1 MARSSSPELL
11 PALAWHAL
19 PEEQAIQRLF
29 GEELSL
35 AGLLEKGLSQAE
47 VARRQ
52 QQYGPNELKA
62 KAATPAWLKFLQ
74 QFNQSLLYILLV
86 AGAIKAFLGSWRNAI
101 VIWAVVVINA
111 LISYIQESKAEEA
124 IAALAKSVATEVTVM
139 REGQKVRVPSR
150 ELVPGD
156 VVLLS
161 SGDRVL
167 ADLRLVSVRN
177 LRVDESALTGESVP
191 VEKRL
196 GSLPED
202 TPLAERQNMAY
213 AGSFV
218 TFGQGAG
225 VVVAIGNQTQTG
237 RISKLIEEGG
247 SLQTPLTRKF
257 EAFSLTLLKIILTL
271 AALTFLVGLVQGQA
285 AATVFEAAV
294 ALAVSA
300 IPEGLPAVVTVTL
313 AIGVSRMARRHAI
326 IRKLPAVETLGSA
339 TVICSDKT
347 GTLTENQMTVQAI
360 YAGSQLYRVT
370 GSGYSP
376 QGQILFQAADSPIE
390 IHQLPA
396 LEACLVAGCLCND
409 TRLQPKDKG
418 QWEVVGDPTEAAL
431 LVAAQKGGLDRE
443 DLQRCRPRLDT
454 LPFESQFQYM
464 ATLHRVGP
472 EEHCI
477 YVKGSAEALLPRC
490 CSQMGSQGEIQP
502 LEAEPIRQQV
512 EALARQGL
520 RVLAF
525 AQKTVPSS
533 QTQVD
538 HSDLEEGLIFLGLQG
553 MIDPPRPEAIAAVR
567 ACQSA
572 GIQVKMITG
581 DHVLTAQAIAEQ
593 MGLGGGKPVK
603 AYSGRDL
610 EQLGPEEFVTAANE
624 GSVFARVAPEQ
635 KLRLVEALQSQGHI
649 VAMTGDGV
657 NDAPALK
664 QADVGIAMGRGGT
677 EVAKAAADMILT
689 DDNFASIEAAVEE
702 GRTVY
707 NNLLK
712 AIAFIL
718 PVNGGESMTLLLSV
732 LLNRELPILA
742 IQVLWLNMINSI
754 TMTVPLS
761 FEPSTGREMT
771 QPPRDPDANLL
782 SPRLL
787 QRILLVSAFNW
798 LLIFG
803 VFEYIEQTTGNLNLA
818 RSMAI
823 QALVIGRIFYL
834 LSLSQAIPTLLGRG
848 RASQLERHER
858 LMDVAAITIGIGAA
872 ILLQILF
879 SQWSLFNTLFDTA
892 PLTWEQWGFC
902 LVVSLPMAN
911 DCGGSTGQPARSGRS
926 LAGPLPLAGSFQLQ
940 RRPRGC
946 LQQAWRDP
954 CWGKAKRRFYIR
966 EAFRR
971 AQRCLD
977 FCPQGSKGASPQFSA
992 AGAVV
997 GLAIFDC
1004 A

>member
-1 MARSSSPELL
+1 
-11 PALAWHAL
+11 
-19 PEEQAIQRLF
+19 
-29 GEELSL
+29 
-35 AGLLEKGLSQAE
+35 
-47 VARRQ
+47 
-52 QQYGPNELKA
+52 
-62 KAATPAWLKFLQ
+62 
-74 QFNQSLLYILLV
+74 
-86 AGAIKAFLGSWRNAI
+86 
-101 VIWAVVVINA
+101 
-111 LISYIQESKAEEA
+111 
-124 IAALAKSVATEVTVM
+124 
-139 REGQKVRVPSR
+139 
-150 ELVPGD
+150 
-156 VVLLS
+156 
-161 SGDRVL
+161 
-167 ADLRLVSVRN
+167 
-177 LRVDESALTGESVP
+177 
-191 VEKRL
+191 
-196 GSLPED
+196 
-202 TPLAERQNMAY
+202 
-213 AGSFV
+213 
-218 TFGQGAG
+218 
-225 VVVAIGNQTQTG
+225 
-237 RISKLIEEGG
+237 
-247 SLQTPLTRKF
+247 
-257 EAFSLTLLKIILTL
+257 
-271 AALTFLVGLVQGQA
+271 
-285 AATVFEAAV
+285 
-294 ALAVSA
+294 
-300 IPEGLPAVVTVTL
+300 
-313 AIGVSRMARRHAI
+313 
-326 IRKLPAVETLGSA
+326 
-339 TVICSDKT
+339 
-347 GTLTENQMTVQAI
+347 
-360 YAGSQLYRVT
+360 
-370 GSGYSP
+370 
-376 QGQILFQAADSPIE
+376 
-390 IHQLPA
+390 
-396 LEACLVAGCLCND
+396 
-409 TRLQPKDKG
+409 
-418 QWEVVGDPTEAAL
+418 
-431 LVAAQKGGLDRE
+431 VAAQKGGLDRE

-902 LVVSLPMAN
+902 LVVSLPMIGVAALAN
-911 DCGGSTGQPARSGRS
+911 RLDPGGVSLARSR
-926 LAGPLPLAGSFQLQ
+926 
-940 RRPRGC
+940 
-946 LQQAWRDP
+946 
-954 CWGKAKRRFYIR
+954 
-966 EAFRR
+966 
-971 AQRCLD
+971 
-977 FCPQGSKGASPQFSA
+977 
-992 AGAVV
+992 
-997 GLAIFDC
+997 
-1004 A
+1004 

>member
-1 MARSSSPELL
+1 MAKSVSPDSL
-11 PALAWHAL
+11 PAAPWHAL
-19 PEEQAIQRLF
+19 PEEEVARQIVAVDL
-29 GEELSL
+29 LL
-35 AGLLEKGLSQAE
+35 AALLERGLSQAE
-47 VARRQ
+47 VIQRQ
-52 QQYGPNELKA
+52 KQYGPNELKA
-62 KAATPAWLKFLQ
+62 KTATPAWVKFLQ
-74 QFNQSLLYILLV
+74 QFNQSLLYILMV
-86 AGAIKAFLGSWRNAI
+86 AGAVKAFLGSWRNAI

-111 LISYIQESKAEEA
+111 LIGYIQESKAEEA
-124 IAALAKSVATEVTVM
+124 IAALARSVVTEVTVI
-139 REGQKVRVPSR
+139 RDGQKLRVPSR

-161 SGDRVL
+161 SGDKVP
-167 ADLRLVSVRN
+167 ADLRLLSVRN
-177 LRVDESALTGESVP
+177 LQVDESALTGESVP

-196 GSLPED
+196 GSLPEE
-202 TPLAERQNMAY
+202 TSLADRQNMAY

-237 RISKLIEEGG
+237 RISELVEKGG

-257 EAFSLTLLKIILTL
+257 EEFSLMLLRIILTL
-271 AALTFLVGLVQGQA
+271 AGLTFLVGLAQGQGA
-285 AATVFEAAV
+285 ASVFEAAV

-313 AIGVSRMARRHAI
+313 AIGVSRMAKRHAI

-360 YAGSQLYRVT
+360 YAGSQLYQVT

-376 QGQILFQAADSPIE
+376 QGQILAQEGGDPVE
-390 IHQLPA
+390 VERLLA
-396 LEACLVAGCLCND
+396 LQACLLAGCLCND
-409 TRLQPKDKG
+409 TRLQPKDNG

-431 LVAAQKGGLDRE
+431 LVAAQKGGLDLE
-443 DLQRCRPRLDT
+443 ELQRRRPRLDSI
-454 LPFESQFQYM
+454 PFESEFQYM
-464 ATLHRVGP
+464 ATLHRLGP
-472 EEHCI
+472 EEHCL
-477 YVKGSAEALLPRC
+477 YVKGSVEALLSRC
-490 CSQMGSQGEIQP
+490 HSQMGSQGEIQP
-502 LEAEPIRQQV
+502 LEEERIRQQV

-525 AQKTVPSS
+525 AQKTVPRS
-533 QTQVD
+533 QTRVD
-538 HSDLEEGLIFLGLQG
+538 HPDLQEGLIFLGLQG

-567 ACQSA
+567 SCQTA

-593 MGLGGGKPVK
+593 MGLGGGKPVQ

-610 EQLGPEEFVTAANE
+610 EQLSPEEFVEAANR
-624 GSVFARVAPEQ
+624 GSVFARVVPEQ
-635 KLRLVEALQSQGHI
+635 KLRLVEALQARGQI

-718 PVNGGESMTLLLSV
+718 PVNGGESMTILLSV

-754 TMTVPLS
+754 TMTVPLA

-771 QPPRDPDANLL
+771 RPPRDPEANLL

-787 QRILLVSAFNW
+787 QRILLVSVFNW
-798 LLIFG
+798 ILIFG

-818 RSMAI
+818 RTMAI

-858 LMDVAAITIGIGAA
+858 LMDTAAIAIGIGAA

-879 SQWSLFNTLFDTA
+879 SQWSLFNIIFDTA
-892 PLTWEQWGFC
+892 PLSWEQWGFC
-902 LVVSLPMAN
+902 LLVSLP
-911 DCGGSTGQPARSGRS
+911 
-926 LAGPLPLAGSFQLQ
+926 L
-940 RRPRGC
+940 
-946 LQQAWRDP
+946 
-954 CWGKAKRRFYIR
+954 IVV
-966 EAFRR
+966 
-971 AQRCLD
+971 
-977 FCPQGSKGASPQFSA
+977 SA
-992 AGAVV
+992 AANRV
-997 GLAIFDC
+997 DPE
-1004 A
+1004 

>member
-1 MARSSSPELL
+1 MAKSVSPDSL
-11 PALAWHAL
+11 PAAPWHAL
-19 PEEQAIQRLF
+19 PEEDVARQIVA
-29 GEELSL
+29 EELPL
-35 AGLLEKGLSQAE
+35 AALLERGLSQAE
-47 VARRQ
+47 VIQRQ
-52 QQYGPNELKA
+52 KQYGPNELKA
-62 KAATPAWLKFLQ
+62 KAATPAWVKFLQ
-74 QFNQSLLYILLV
+74 QFNQSLLYILMV
-86 AGAIKAFLGSWRNAI
+86 AGAVKAFLGSWRNAI

-111 LISYIQESKAEEA
+111 LIGYIQESKAEEA
-124 IAALAKSVATEVTVM
+124 IAALAQSVVTEVTVI
-139 REGQKVRVPSR
+139 RDGQKLRVPSR

-161 SGDRVL
+161 SGDKVP
-167 ADLRLVSVRN
+167 ADLRLLSVRN
-177 LRVDESALTGESVP
+177 LQVDESALTGESVP

-196 GSLPED
+196 GSLAED
-202 TPLAERQNMAY
+202 TPLADRQNMAY

-237 RISKLIEEGG
+237 RISELVEKGG

-257 EAFSLTLLKIILTL
+257 EEFSLMLLRIILSL
-271 AALTFLVGLVQGQA
+271 AGLTFLVGLAQGQGA
-285 AATVFEAAV
+285 ASVFEAAV

-313 AIGVSRMARRHAI
+313 AIGVSRMAKRHAI

-360 YAGSQLYRVT
+360 YAGSQLYQVT

-376 QGQILFQAADSPIE
+376 QGQILAQEGGDPVE
-390 IHQLPA
+390 VERLLA
-396 LEACLVAGCLCND
+396 LQACLLAGCLCND
-409 TRLQPKDKG
+409 TRLQPKDNG

-431 LVAAQKGGLDRE
+431 IVAGQKAGLDMD
-443 DLQRCRPRLDT
+443 DLQRRRPGLDSI
-454 LPFESQFQYM
+454 PFESEFQYM
-464 ATLHRVGP
+464 ATLHRLGP

-477 YVKGSAEALLPRC
+477 YVKGSVEALLPRC
-490 CSQMGSQGEIQP
+490 RSQMGSQGEIQP
-502 LEAEPIRQQV
+502 LEEERIRQQV

-533 QTQVD
+533 QTRVD
-538 HSDLEEGLIFLGLQG
+538 HPDLQEGLIFLGLQG

-567 ACQSA
+567 SCQTA

-593 MGLGGGKPVK
+593 MGLGGGKPVQ

-610 EQLGPEEFVTAANE
+610 EQLSPEEFVEAANR
-624 GSVFARVAPEQ
+624 GSVFARVVPEQ
-635 KLRLVEALQSQGHI
+635 KLRLVEALQARGQI

-718 PVNGGESMTLLLSV
+718 PVNGGESMTILLSV

-754 TMTVPLS
+754 TMTVPLA

-771 QPPRDPDANLL
+771 RPPRDPEANLL

-787 QRILLVSAFNW
+787 QRILLVSVFNW
-798 LLIFG
+798 ILIFG

-818 RSMAI
+818 RTMAI

-858 LMDVAAITIGIGAA
+858 LMDTAAIAIGIGAA

-879 SQWSLFNTLFDTA
+879 SQWSLFNIIFDTA
-892 PLTWEQWGFC
+892 PLSWEQWGFC
-902 LVVSLPMAN
+902 LLVSLP
-911 DCGGSTGQPARSGRS
+911 
-926 LAGPLPLAGSFQLQ
+926 L
-940 RRPRGC
+940 
-946 LQQAWRDP
+946 
-954 CWGKAKRRFYIR
+954 IVV
-966 EAFRR
+966 
-971 AQRCLD
+971 
-977 FCPQGSKGASPQFSA
+977 SA
-992 AGAVV
+992 AANRV
-997 GLAIFDC
+997 DPE
-1004 A
+1004 

>member
-1 MARSSSPELL
+1 MAKSVSPDSL
-11 PALAWHAL
+11 PAAPWHAL
-19 PEEQAIQRLF
+19 PEEEVARQIVAVDL
-29 GEELSL
+29 LL
-35 AGLLEKGLSQAE
+35 AALLERGLSQAE
-47 VARRQ
+47 VIQRQ
-52 QQYGPNELKA
+52 KQYGPNELKA
-62 KAATPAWLKFLQ
+62 KAATPAWVKFLQ
-74 QFNQSLLYILLV
+74 QFNQSLLYILMV
-86 AGAIKAFLGSWRNAI
+86 AGAVKAFLGSWRNAI

-111 LISYIQESKAEEA
+111 LIGYIQESKAEEA
-124 IAALAKSVATEVTVM
+124 IAALAQSVVTEVTVI
-139 REGQKVRVPSR
+139 REGQKLRVPSR

-161 SGDRVL
+161 SGDKVP
-167 ADLRLVSVRN
+167 ADLRLLSVRN
-177 LRVDESALTGESVP
+177 LQVDESALTGESVP

-196 GSLPED
+196 GSLAED
-202 TPLAERQNMAY
+202 TPLADRQNMAY

-237 RISKLIEEGG
+237 RISELVEKGG

-257 EAFSLTLLKIILTL
+257 EEFSLMLLRIILSL
-271 AALTFLVGLVQGQA
+271 AGLTFLVGLVQGQGA
-285 AATVFEAAV
+285 ASVFEAAV

-300 IPEGLPAVVTVTL
+300 IPEGLPTVVTVTL
-313 AIGVSRMARRHAI
+313 AIGVSRMAKRHAI

-360 YAGSQLYRVT
+360 YAGSQLYQVT

-376 QGQILFQAADSPIE
+376 QGQILAQEGGDPVE
-390 IHQLPA
+390 VERLLA
-396 LEACLVAGCLCND
+396 LQACLLAGCLCND
-409 TRLQPKDKG
+409 TRLQPKDNG

-431 LVAAQKGGLDRE
+431 LVAAQKGGLDLE
-443 DLQRCRPRLDT
+443 ELQRRRPRLDSI
-454 LPFESQFQYM
+454 PFESEFQYM
-464 ATLHRVGP
+464 ATLHRLGP
-472 EEHCI
+472 EEHCL
-477 YVKGSAEALLPRC
+477 YVKGSVEALLSRC
-490 CSQMGSQGEIQP
+490 HSQMGSQGEIQP
-502 LEAEPIRQQV
+502 LEEERIRQQV

-538 HSDLEEGLIFLGLQG
+538 HPDLQEGLIFLGLQG

-567 ACQSA
+567 SCQTA
-572 GIQVKMITG
+572 GMQVKMITG

-593 MGLGGGKPVK
+593 MGLGGGKPVQ

-610 EQLGPEEFVTAANE
+610 EQLSPEEFVEAANR
-624 GSVFARVAPEQ
+624 GSVFARVVPEQ
-635 KLRLVEALQSQGHI
+635 KLRLVEALQARGQI

-718 PVNGGESMTLLLSV
+718 PVNGGESMTILLSV

-754 TMTVPLS
+754 TMTVPLA

-771 QPPRDPDANLL
+771 RPPRDPEANLL

-787 QRILLVSAFNW
+787 QRILLVSVFNW
-798 LLIFG
+798 ILIFG

-818 RSMAI
+818 RTMAI

-858 LMDVAAITIGIGAA
+858 LMDTAAIAIGIGAA

-879 SQWSLFNTLFDTA
+879 SQWSLFNIIFDTA
-892 PLTWEQWGFC
+892 PLSWEQWGFC
-902 LVVSLPMAN
+902 LLVSLPLIVVSAVAN
-911 DCGGSTGQPARSGRS
+911 RV
-926 LAGPLPLAGSFQLQ
+926 
-940 RRPRGC
+940 
-946 LQQAWRDP
+946 DP
-954 CWGKAKRRFYIR
+954 
-966 EAFRR
+966 E
-971 AQRCLD
+971 
-977 FCPQGSKGASPQFSA
+977 
-992 AGAVV
+992 
-997 GLAIFDC
+997 
-1004 A
+1004 

>member
-1 MARSSSPELL
+1 MARSSSPEPLSVI
-11 PALAWHAL
+11 AWHAL
-19 PEEQAIQRLF
+19 PEEQAIQKLF

-161 SGDRVL
+161 SGDRVP

-464 ATLHRVGP
+464 ATLHRLGP

-477 YVKGSAEALLPRC
+477 DVKGSAEALLPRC

-771 QPPRDPDANLL
+771 QLPRDPDANLL

-902 LVVSLPMAN
+902 LVVSLPMIGVAALAN
-911 DCGGSTGQPARSGRS
+911 RLDPGGASLARSR
-926 LAGPLPLAGSFQLQ
+926 
-940 RRPRGC
+940 
-946 LQQAWRDP
+946 
-954 CWGKAKRRFYIR
+954 
-966 EAFRR
+966 
-971 AQRCLD
+971 
-977 FCPQGSKGASPQFSA
+977 
-992 AGAVV
+992 
-997 GLAIFDC
+997 
-1004 A
+1004 

>member
-1 MARSSSPELL
+1 MAKSVSPDSL
-11 PALAWHAL
+11 PAAPWHAL
-19 PEEQAIQRLF
+19 PEEDVARQIVAVDLP
-29 GEELSL
+29 L
-35 AGLLEKGLSQAE
+35 AALLERGLSQAE
-47 VARRQ
+47 VIQRQ
-52 QQYGPNELKA
+52 KQYGPNELKA
-62 KAATPAWLKFLQ
+62 KAATPAWVKFLQ
-74 QFNQSLLYILLV
+74 QFNQSLLYILMV
-86 AGAIKAFLGSWRNAI
+86 AGAVKAFLGSWRNAI

-111 LISYIQESKAEEA
+111 LIGYIQESKAEEA
-124 IAALAKSVATEVTVM
+124 IAALAQSVVTEVTVI
-139 REGQKVRVPSR
+139 REGQKLRVPSR

-161 SGDRVL
+161 SGDKVP
-167 ADLRLVSVRN
+167 ADLRLLSVRN
-177 LRVDESALTGESVP
+177 LQVDESALTGESVP

-196 GSLPED
+196 GSLAED
-202 TPLAERQNMAY
+202 TPLADRQNMAY

-237 RISKLIEEGG
+237 RISELVEKGG

-257 EAFSLTLLKIILTL
+257 EEFSLMLLRIILSL
-271 AALTFLVGLVQGQA
+271 AGLTFLVGLAQGQGA
-285 AATVFEAAV
+285 ASVFEAAV

-313 AIGVSRMARRHAI
+313 AIGVSRMAKRHAI

-360 YAGSQLYRVT
+360 YAGSQLYQVT

-376 QGQILFQAADSPIE
+376 QGQILAQEGGDPVE
-390 IHQLPA
+390 VERLLA
-396 LEACLVAGCLCND
+396 LQACLLAGCLCND
-409 TRLQPKDKG
+409 TRLQPKDNG

-431 LVAAQKGGLDRE
+431 IVAGQKAGLDMD
-443 DLQRCRPRLDT
+443 DLQRRRPRLDSI
-454 LPFESQFQYM
+454 PFESEFQYM
-464 ATLHRVGP
+464 ATLHRLGP
-472 EEHCI
+472 EEHCL
-477 YVKGSAEALLPRC
+477 YVKGSVEALLPRC
-490 CSQMGSQGEIQP
+490 RSQMGSQGEIQP
-502 LEAEPIRQQV
+502 LEEERIRQQV

-533 QTQVD
+533 QTRVD
-538 HSDLEEGLIFLGLQG
+538 HPDLQEGLIFLGLQG

-567 ACQSA
+567 SCQTA

-593 MGLGGGKPVK
+593 MGLGGGKPVQ

-610 EQLGPEEFVTAANE
+610 EQLSPEEFVEAANR
-624 GSVFARVAPEQ
+624 GSVFARVVPEQ
-635 KLRLVEALQSQGHI
+635 KLRLVEALQARGQI

-718 PVNGGESMTLLLSV
+718 PVNGGESMTILLSV

-754 TMTVPLS
+754 TMTVPLA

-771 QPPRDPDANLL
+771 RPPRDPNANLL

-787 QRILLVSAFNW
+787 QRILLVSVFNW
-798 LLIFG
+798 ILIFG

-818 RSMAI
+818 RTMAI

-858 LMDVAAITIGIGAA
+858 LMDTAAIAIGIGAA

-879 SQWSLFNTLFDTA
+879 SQWSLFNIIFDTA
-892 PLTWEQWGFC
+892 PLSWEQWGFC
-902 LVVSLPMAN
+902 LLVSLP
-911 DCGGSTGQPARSGRS
+911 
-926 LAGPLPLAGSFQLQ
+926 L
-940 RRPRGC
+940 
-946 LQQAWRDP
+946 
-954 CWGKAKRRFYIR
+954 IVV
-966 EAFRR
+966 
-971 AQRCLD
+971 
-977 FCPQGSKGASPQFSA
+977 SA
-992 AGAVV
+992 AANRV
-997 GLAIFDC
+997 DPE
-1004 A
+1004 

>member
-1 MARSSSPELL
+1 MAKSVSPDSL
-11 PALAWHAL
+11 PAAPWHAL
-19 PEEQAIQRLF
+19 PEEEVARQIVAVDL
-29 GEELSL
+29 LL
-35 AGLLEKGLSQAE
+35 AALLERGLSQAE
-47 VARRQ
+47 VIQRQ
-52 QQYGPNELKA
+52 KQYGPNELKA
-62 KAATPAWLKFLQ
+62 KTATPAWVKFLQ
-74 QFNQSLLYILLV
+74 QFNQSLLYILMV
-86 AGAIKAFLGSWRNAI
+86 AGAVKAFLGSWRNAI

-111 LISYIQESKAEEA
+111 LIGYIQESKAEEA
-124 IAALAKSVATEVTVM
+124 IAALARSVVTEVTVI
-139 REGQKVRVPSR
+139 RDGQKLRVPSR

-161 SGDRVL
+161 SGDKVP
-167 ADLRLVSVRN
+167 ADLRLLSVRN
-177 LRVDESALTGESVP
+177 LQVDESALTGESVP

-196 GSLPED
+196 GSLPEE
-202 TPLAERQNMAY
+202 TSLADRQNMAY

-237 RISKLIEEGG
+237 RISELVEKGG

-257 EAFSLTLLKIILTL
+257 EEFSLMLLRIILTL
-271 AALTFLVGLVQGQA
+271 AGLTFLVGLAQGQGA
-285 AATVFEAAV
+285 ASVFEAAV

-313 AIGVSRMARRHAI
+313 AIGVSRMAKRHAI

-360 YAGSQLYRVT
+360 YAGSQLYQVT

-376 QGQILFQAADSPIE
+376 QGQILAQEGGDPVE
-390 IHQLPA
+390 VERLLA
-396 LEACLVAGCLCND
+396 LQACLLAGCLCND
-409 TRLQPKDKG
+409 TRLQPKDNG

-431 LVAAQKGGLDRE
+431 LVAAQKGGLDLE
-443 DLQRCRPRLDT
+443 ELQRRRPRLDSI
-454 LPFESQFQYM
+454 PFESEFQYM
-464 ATLHRVGP
+464 ATLHRLGP
-472 EEHCI
+472 EEHCL
-477 YVKGSAEALLPRC
+477 YVKGSVEALLSRC
-490 CSQMGSQGEIQP
+490 HSQMGSQGEIQS
-502 LEAEPIRQQV
+502 LEEERIRQQV
-512 EALARQGL
+512 EVLARQGL

-525 AQKTVPSS
+525 AQKPVSSS
-533 QTQVD
+533 QTRVD
-538 HSDLEEGLIFLGLQG
+538 HPDLEGDLVFLGLQG

-567 ACQSA
+567 SCQTA

-593 MGLGGGKPVK
+593 MGLGGGKPVQ

-610 EQLGPEEFVTAANE
+610 EQLSPEEFVEAANR
-624 GSVFARVAPEQ
+624 GSVFARVVPEQ
-635 KLRLVEALQSQGHI
+635 KLRLVEALQARGQI

-718 PVNGGESMTLLLSV
+718 PVNGGESMTILLSV

-754 TMTVPLS
+754 TMTVPLA

-771 QPPRDPDANLL
+771 RPPRDPEANLL

-787 QRILLVSAFNW
+787 QRILLVSVFNW
-798 LLIFG
+798 ILIFG

-818 RSMAI
+818 RTMAI

-858 LMDVAAITIGIGAA
+858 LMDTAAIAIGIGAA

-879 SQWSLFNTLFDTA
+879 SQWSLFNIIFDTA
-892 PLTWEQWGFC
+892 PLSWEQWGFC
-902 LVVSLPMAN
+902 LLVSLP
-911 DCGGSTGQPARSGRS
+911 
-926 LAGPLPLAGSFQLQ
+926 L
-940 RRPRGC
+940 
-946 LQQAWRDP
+946 
-954 CWGKAKRRFYIR
+954 IVV
-966 EAFRR
+966 
-971 AQRCLD
+971 
-977 FCPQGSKGASPQFSA
+977 SA
-992 AGAVV
+992 AANRV
-997 GLAIFDC
+997 DPE
-1004 A
+1004 

>member
-1 MARSSSPELL
+1 MAKSVSPDSL
-11 PALAWHAL
+11 PAAPWHAL
-19 PEEQAIQRLF
+19 PEEEVARQIVA
-29 GEELSL
+29 EELPL
-35 AGLLEKGLSQAE
+35 AALLERGLSQAE
-47 VARRQ
+47 VIQRQ
-52 QQYGPNELKA
+52 KQYGPNELKA
-62 KAATPAWLKFLQ
+62 KAATPAWVKFLQ
-74 QFNQSLLYILLV
+74 QFNQSLLYILMV
-86 AGAIKAFLGSWRNAI
+86 AGAVKAFLGSWRNAI

-111 LISYIQESKAEEA
+111 LIGYIQESKAEEA
-124 IAALAKSVATEVTVM
+124 IAALAQSVVTEVTVI
-139 REGQKVRVPSR
+139 REGQKLRVPSR

-161 SGDRVL
+161 SGDKVP
-167 ADLRLVSVRN
+167 ADLRLLSVRN
-177 LRVDESALTGESVP
+177 LQVDESALTGESVP

-196 GSLPED
+196 GSLAED
-202 TPLAERQNMAY
+202 TPLADRQNMAY

-237 RISKLIEEGG
+237 RISELVEKGG

-257 EAFSLTLLKIILTL
+257 EEFSLMLLRIILSL
-271 AALTFLVGLVQGQA
+271 AGLTFLVGLAQGQGA
-285 AATVFEAAV
+285 ASVFEAAV

-300 IPEGLPAVVTVTL
+300 IPEGLPTVVTVTL
-313 AIGVSRMARRHAI
+313 AIGVSRMAKRHAI

-360 YAGSQLYRVT
+360 YAGSQLYQVT

-376 QGQILFQAADSPIE
+376 QGQILAQEGGDPVE
-390 IHQLPA
+390 VERLLA
-396 LEACLVAGCLCND
+396 LQACLLAGCLCND
-409 TRLQPKDKG
+409 TRLQPKDNG

-431 LVAAQKGGLDRE
+431 LVAAQKGGLDLE
-443 DLQRCRPRLDT
+443 ELQRRRPRLDSI
-454 LPFESQFQYM
+454 PFESEFQYM
-464 ATLHRVGP
+464 ATLHRLGP

-477 YVKGSAEALLPRC
+477 YVKGSVEALLPRC
-490 CSQMGSQGEIQP
+490 RSQMGSQGEIQP
-502 LEAEPIRQQV
+502 LEEERIRQQV

-533 QTQVD
+533 QTRVD
-538 HSDLEEGLIFLGLQG
+538 HPDLQEGLIFLGLQG

-567 ACQSA
+567 SCQTA

-593 MGLGGGKPVK
+593 MGLGGGKPVQ

-610 EQLGPEEFVTAANE
+610 ERLSPEKFVTAANE
-624 GSVFARVAPEQ
+624 GSVFARVVPEQ
-635 KLRLVEALQSQGHI
+635 KLRLVEALQARGQI

-718 PVNGGESMTLLLSV
+718 PVNGGESMTILLSV

-754 TMTVPLS
+754 TMTVPLA

-771 QPPRDPDANLL
+771 RPPRDPEANLL

-787 QRILLVSAFNW
+787 QRILLVSVFNW
-798 LLIFG
+798 ILIFG

-818 RSMAI
+818 RTMAI

-858 LMDVAAITIGIGAA
+858 LMDTAAIAIGIGAA

-879 SQWSLFNTLFDTA
+879 SQWSLFNIIFDTA
-892 PLTWEQWGFC
+892 PLSWEQWGFC
-902 LVVSLPMAN
+902 LLVSLLLIVVSAVAN
-911 DCGGSTGQPARSGRS
+911 RV
-926 LAGPLPLAGSFQLQ
+926 
-940 RRPRGC
+940 
-946 LQQAWRDP
+946 DP
-954 CWGKAKRRFYIR
+954 
-966 EAFRR
+966 E
-971 AQRCLD
+971 
-977 FCPQGSKGASPQFSA
+977 
-992 AGAVV
+992 
-997 GLAIFDC
+997 
-1004 A
+1004 

>member
-1 MARSSSPELL
+1 
-11 PALAWHAL
+11 
-19 PEEQAIQRLF
+19 
-29 GEELSL
+29 
-35 AGLLEKGLSQAE
+35 
-47 VARRQ
+47 
-52 QQYGPNELKA
+52 
-62 KAATPAWLKFLQ
+62 
-74 QFNQSLLYILLV
+74 
-86 AGAIKAFLGSWRNAI
+86 
-101 VIWAVVVINA
+101 
-111 LISYIQESKAEEA
+111 
-124 IAALAKSVATEVTVM
+124 
-139 REGQKVRVPSR
+139 
-150 ELVPGD
+150 
-156 VVLLS
+156 
-161 SGDRVL
+161 
-167 ADLRLVSVRN
+167 
-177 LRVDESALTGESVP
+177 
-191 VEKRL
+191 
-196 GSLPED
+196 
-202 TPLAERQNMAY
+202 
-213 AGSFV
+213 
-218 TFGQGAG
+218 
-225 VVVAIGNQTQTG
+225 
-237 RISKLIEEGG
+237 
-247 SLQTPLTRKF
+247 
-257 EAFSLTLLKIILTL
+257 
-271 AALTFLVGLVQGQA
+271 
-285 AATVFEAAV
+285 
-294 ALAVSA
+294 
-300 IPEGLPAVVTVTL
+300 
-313 AIGVSRMARRHAI
+313 
-326 IRKLPAVETLGSA
+326 
-339 TVICSDKT
+339 
-347 GTLTENQMTVQAI
+347 
-360 YAGSQLYRVT
+360 
-370 GSGYSP
+370 
-376 QGQILFQAADSPIE
+376 
-390 IHQLPA
+390 
-396 LEACLVAGCLCND
+396 
-409 TRLQPKDKG
+409 
-418 QWEVVGDPTEAAL
+418 
-431 LVAAQKGGLDRE
+431 
-443 DLQRCRPRLDT
+443 
-454 LPFESQFQYM
+454 
-464 ATLHRVGP
+464 
-472 EEHCI
+472 
-477 YVKGSAEALLPRC
+477 
-490 CSQMGSQGEIQP
+490 
-502 LEAEPIRQQV
+502 LEAERIRQQV

-538 HSDLEEGLIFLGLQG
+538 HPDLQEGLIFLGLQG

-567 ACQSA
+567 SCQTA

-624 GSVFARVAPEQ
+624 GSVFARVVPEQ
-635 KLRLVEALQSQGHI
+635 KLRLVKALQSQGQV

-689 DDNFASIEAAVEE
+689 DDNFASIKAAVEE

-823 QALVIGRIFYL
+823 QTLVIGRIFYL

-848 RASQLERHER
+848 RASQLERRER

-879 SQWSLFNTLFDTA
+879 SQWSLFNALFDTA
-892 PLTWEQWGFC
+892 PLAWEQWGFC
-902 LVVSLPMAN
+902 LVVSLPMIGVAALAN
-911 DCGGSTGQPARSGRS
+911 RVDPEGAS
-926 LAGPLPLAGSFQLQ
+926 LARLP
-940 RRPRGC
+940 R
-946 LQQAWRDP
+946 
-954 CWGKAKRRFYIR
+954 KT
-966 EAFRR
+966 
-971 AQRCLD
+971 
-977 FCPQGSKGASPQFSA
+977 
-992 AGAVV
+992 
-997 GLAIFDC
+997 
-1004 A
+1004 

>member
-1 MARSSSPELL
+1 MAKSVSPDSL
-11 PALAWHAL
+11 PAAPWHAL
-19 PEEQAIQRLF
+19 PEEDVARQIVAVDL
-29 GEELSL
+29 LL
-35 AGLLEKGLSQAE
+35 AALLERGLSQAE
-47 VARRQ
+47 VIQRQ
-52 QQYGPNELKA
+52 KQYGPNELKA
-62 KAATPAWLKFLQ
+62 KTATPAWVKFLQ
-74 QFNQSLLYILLV
+74 QFNQSLLYILMV
-86 AGAIKAFLGSWRNAI
+86 AGAVKAFLGSWRNAI

-111 LISYIQESKAEEA
+111 LIGYIQESKAEEA
-124 IAALAKSVATEVTVM
+124 IAALAQSVVTEVTVI
-139 REGQKVRVPSR
+139 REGQKLRVPSR

-161 SGDRVL
+161 SGDKVP
-167 ADLRLVSVRN
+167 ADLRLLSVRN
-177 LRVDESALTGESVP
+177 LQVDESALTGESVP

-196 GSLPED
+196 GSLAED
-202 TPLAERQNMAY
+202 TPLADRQNMAY

-237 RISKLIEEGG
+237 RISELVEKGG

-257 EAFSLTLLKIILTL
+257 EEFSLMLLRIILSL
-271 AALTFLVGLVQGQA
+271 AGLTFLVGLAQGQGA
-285 AATVFEAAV
+285 ASVFEAAV

-300 IPEGLPAVVTVTL
+300 IPEGLPTVVTVTL
-313 AIGVSRMARRHAI
+313 AIGVSRMAKRHAI

-360 YAGSQLYRVT
+360 YAGSQLYQVT

-376 QGQILFQAADSPIE
+376 QGQILAQEGGDPVE
-390 IHQLPA
+390 VERLLA
-396 LEACLVAGCLCND
+396 LQACLLAGCLCND
-409 TRLQPKDKG
+409 TRLQPKDNG

-431 LVAAQKGGLDRE
+431 LVAAQKGGLDLE
-443 DLQRCRPRLDT
+443 ELQRRRPRLDSI
-454 LPFESQFQYM
+454 PFESEFQYM
-464 ATLHRVGP
+464 ATLHRLGP
-472 EEHCI
+472 EEHCL
-477 YVKGSAEALLPRC
+477 YVKGSVEALLSRC
-490 CSQMGSQGEIQP
+490 HSQMGSQGEIQP
-502 LEAEPIRQQV
+502 LEEERIRQQV

-533 QTQVD
+533 QTRVD
-538 HSDLEEGLIFLGLQG
+538 HPDLQEGLIFLGLQG
-553 MIDPPRPEAIAAVR
+553 MIDPPRPEAIAAVHS
-567 ACQSA
+567 CQTA

-593 MGLGGGKPVK
+593 MGLGGGKPVQ

-610 EQLGPEEFVTAANE
+610 EQLSPEEFVEAANR
-624 GSVFARVAPEQ
+624 GSVFARVVPEQ
-635 KLRLVEALQSQGHI
+635 KLRLVEALQARGQI

-718 PVNGGESMTLLLSV
+718 PVNGGESMTILLSV

-754 TMTVPLS
+754 TMTVPLA

-771 QPPRDPDANLL
+771 RPPRDPNANLL

-787 QRILLVSAFNW
+787 QRILLVSVFNW
-798 LLIFG
+798 ILIFG

-818 RSMAI
+818 RTMAI

-858 LMDVAAITIGIGAA
+858 LMDTAAIAIGIGAA

-879 SQWSLFNTLFDTA
+879 SQWSLFNIIFDTA
-892 PLTWEQWGFC
+892 PLSWEQWGFC
-902 LVVSLPMAN
+902 LLVSLP
-911 DCGGSTGQPARSGRS
+911 
-926 LAGPLPLAGSFQLQ
+926 L
-940 RRPRGC
+940 
-946 LQQAWRDP
+946 
-954 CWGKAKRRFYIR
+954 IVV
-966 EAFRR
+966 
-971 AQRCLD
+971 
-977 FCPQGSKGASPQFSA
+977 SA
-992 AGAVV
+992 AANRV
-997 GLAIFDC
+997 DPE
-1004 A
+1004 

>member
-1 MARSSSPELL
+1 
-11 PALAWHAL
+11 
-19 PEEQAIQRLF
+19 
-29 GEELSL
+29 
-35 AGLLEKGLSQAE
+35 
-47 VARRQ
+47 
-52 QQYGPNELKA
+52 
-62 KAATPAWLKFLQ
+62 
-74 QFNQSLLYILLV
+74 
-86 AGAIKAFLGSWRNAI
+86 
-101 VIWAVVVINA
+101 
-111 LISYIQESKAEEA
+111 
-124 IAALAKSVATEVTVM
+124 
-139 REGQKVRVPSR
+139 
-150 ELVPGD
+150 
-156 VVLLS
+156 
-161 SGDRVL
+161 
-167 ADLRLVSVRN
+167 
-177 LRVDESALTGESVP
+177 
-191 VEKRL
+191 
-196 GSLPED
+196 
-202 TPLAERQNMAY
+202 
-213 AGSFV
+213 
-218 TFGQGAG
+218 
-225 VVVAIGNQTQTG
+225 
-237 RISKLIEEGG
+237 
-247 SLQTPLTRKF
+247 
-257 EAFSLTLLKIILTL
+257 
-271 AALTFLVGLVQGQA
+271 
-285 AATVFEAAV
+285 
-294 ALAVSA
+294 
-300 IPEGLPAVVTVTL
+300 
-313 AIGVSRMARRHAI
+313 MARRHAI

-360 YAGSQLYRVT
+360 YAGSRLYRVS

-376 QGQILFQAADSPIE
+376 QGQILPQEDDSPVE
-390 IHQLPA
+390 IRQSPA

-409 TRLQPKDKG
+409 TRLQAKDNG

-443 DLQRCRPRLDT
+443 DLQRRRPRLDSI
-454 LPFESQFQYM
+454 PFESEFQYM
-464 ATLHRVGP
+464 ATLHRLGP

-477 YVKGSAEALLPRC
+477 YVKGSVEALLPRC
-490 CSQMGSQGEIQP
+490 GSQMGSQGEIQP
-502 LEAEPIRQQV
+502 LEAERIRQQV

-538 HSDLEEGLIFLGLQG
+538 HPDLQEGLIFLGLQG

-567 ACQSA
+567 SCQTA

-624 GSVFARVAPEQ
+624 GSVFARVVPEQ
-635 KLRLVEALQSQGHI
+635 KLRLVKALQSQGQV

-689 DDNFASIEAAVEE
+689 DDNFASIKAAVEE

-718 PVNGGESMTLLLSV
+718 PVNGGESMTILLSV

-761 FEPSTGREMT
+761 FEPSTGREMA

-787 QRILLVSAFNW
+787 QRILLVSVFNW
-798 LLIFG
+798 ILIFG
-803 VFEYIEQTTGNLNLA
+803 VFEYIEQTTGNLSLA

-848 RASQLERHER
+848 RASQLDRRER
-858 LMDVAAITIGIGAA
+858 LMDTAAIAIGVGAA

-879 SQWSLFNTLFDTA
+879 SQWGVMNIIFDTA
-892 PLTWEQWGFC
+892 PLSWDQWGFC
-902 LVVSLPMAN
+902 LLVSLPMIGVAVLAN
-911 DCGGSTGQPARSGRS
+911 RLDPGGVSLARSR
-926 LAGPLPLAGSFQLQ
+926 
-940 RRPRGC
+940 
-946 LQQAWRDP
+946 
-954 CWGKAKRRFYIR
+954 
-966 EAFRR
+966 
-971 AQRCLD
+971 
-977 FCPQGSKGASPQFSA
+977 
-992 AGAVV
+992 
-997 GLAIFDC
+997 
-1004 A
+1004 